1 MNSETPEADAADQ
14 NRPVEDTAADD
25 RTDSVESSAEADPAD
40 LAEQQLVAPDD
51 EDYERD

>member
-14 NRPVEDTAADD
+14 NRPAEDTAGEDLTVPA
-25 RTDSVESSAEADPAD
+25 ESSAEADPAD
-40 LAEQQLVAPDD
+40 LADQQLVVPDE